1 MIFLVRFAVIGDTMK
16 YEKRNDKYVF
26 EKDGVYFSMSLEQ
39 IDDMAIT
46 LSEIQKKER
55 PVFKCVVDGE
65 DDPIDTCTWDTGN
78 IKDCFYSVIGIK
90 KENCKYWK
98 AI

>member
-1 MIFLVRFAVIGDTMK
+1 MK

-26 EKDGVYFSMSLEQ
+26 EKDGVYFALSLEQ

-46 LSEIQKKER
+46 LAEIQKKER

-65 DDPIDTCTWDTGN
+65 DDPFDTCTWVAND
-78 IKDCFYSVIGIK
+78 
-90 KENCKYWK
+90 
-98 AI
+98 